1 MPSTLIRL
9 LCRED
14 RCLAPDGAALLEA
27 LQAHRTDVS
36 GLQIG
41 RIKSGRLEFL
51 SITHELPDEVDS
63 ELALAALRA
72 TPPAPAPARTVSEA
86 MATAQT
92 PQDRQKVIEAALI
105 RYAGRLPMPG
115 G

>member
-9 LCRED
+9 LRRDD
-14 RCLAPDGAALLEA
+14 RRLEPDGAALLEA
-27 LQAHRTDVS
+27 LRAHRPDVS
-36 GLQIG
+36 ALQIG

-51 SITHELPDEVDS
+51 SIAHELPDEVDS
-63 ELALAALRA
+63 ATALAALRA
-72 TPPAPAPARTVSEA
+72 IPPAPAPARTVSEA
-86 MATAQT
+86 LAAAQT
-92 PQDRQKVIEAALI
+92 PQDRQRVIEAAVL